1 MPQPNNA
8 AARDPAEG
16 VVPEDES
23 FLSDEDM
30 FEQAFNDKYGPANG
44 GEENPDDEDGQPE
57 YGAPPE
63 GGQEQ
68 PAPETPPAQAPTAA
82 VAAEPEWVK
91 NLPDEAKAH
100 LNQVANE
107 LTNLRGQYT
116 ALHGRLAP
124 VQQENARL
132 RGRLTATAVPAQ
144 QPAQGA
150 NSGNAQVGQSP
161 PGAFKLADVAEF
173 KEFQDA
179 FPDEAKALEA
189 VFARQTQNLTYLQR
203 QLEGVSRGLQ
213 EVQQSSFSQRRTQ
226 ELARLSD
233 AHPDWATVRPSRE
246 FADWLQAQPAEI
258 AQFADSPRADHCI
271 WVLDRYKADAYI
283 AQQFSQGG
291 DLQQPQPGIDVAQ
304 QTRVRRQQIRS
315 APSLD
320 PQQAGIGAPNGDPG
334 QFMSE
339 EEIWNAEVERRLR
352 LQRESNR
359 R

>member
-1 MPQPNNA
+1 
-8 AARDPAEG
+8 
-16 VVPEDES
+16 
-23 FLSDEDM
+23 
-30 FEQAFNDKYGPANG
+30 
-44 GEENPDDEDGQPE
+44 
-57 YGAPPE
+57 
-63 GGQEQ
+63 
-68 PAPETPPAQAPTAA
+68 
-82 VAAEPEWVK
+82 VK